1 NFNGALSCELEF
13 KVNAKKTKR
22 KIVPTTF
29 SPYYLLGRIFLHKV
43 HNVLPSCDTSKKD
56 IAFPATIA
64 GNTIETACLIL
75 ENKLQRK
82 LDFPFRRGRFEKNAR
97 RSSDAGRQGSS
108 RCVKDVGIAVTG
120 AWRSKV

>member
-1 NFNGALSCELEF
+1 MNPGKGVVAINFNGALSCELEF

-82 LDFPFRRGRFEKNAR
+82 LDLPFRRGRFE
-97 RSSDAGRQGSS
+97 
-108 RCVKDVGIAVTG
+108 
-120 AWRSKV
+120 